1 MIGLL
6 PQPPVDQPLDPTGQ
20 TVLTIATSVV
30 ALGFVLFTVRLCRQR
45 RTWAPAL
52 LMASGVLCLVLEPVY
67 DDQFHIWFHDRGQM
81 WGTYSAYG
89 MTQPVWVPITYAWC
103 YGGLALLV
111 WRRLVTGMTRS
122 GLLRMTGML
131 LAIFT
136 VFELVGINLGVYTYF
151 GDHPFRLFGLPI
163 WVEIPNTVLTVV
175 AAVAF
180 ARLEPVLRGFGR
192 AALLA
197 VVPAAFAMLS
207 FGAAFPTL
215 VVISEAGRPTAL
227 VYAAT
232 MISLALSVA
241 MLHLAVQ
248 AVPTSAPTPDRALDT
263 VEVS

>member
-1 MIGLL
+1 
-6 PQPPVDQPLDPTGQ
+6 
-20 TVLTIATSVV
+20 VLTAATSVV
-30 ALGFVLFTVRLCRQR
+30 ALGFVLFALRMCRRR

-67 DDQFHIWFHDRGQM
+67 DDQFHIWFYDRGEM

-111 WRRLVTGMTRS
+111 WRRVVDGITRA

-131 LAIFT
+131 WAIFT
-136 VFELVGINLGVYTYF
+136 VFEMIGINLGVYTYF
-151 GDHPFRLFGLPI
+151 GEHPFRMFGLPI
-163 WVEIPNTVLTVV
+163 WVEIPNTVVTVV
-175 AAVAF
+175 AGVAF
-180 ARLEPVLRGFGR
+180 ARLEPVLRGVGR
-192 AALLA
+192 ASLLA

-215 VVISEAGRPTAL
+215 VTISEVGRPTTL

-232 MISLALSVA
+232 VVSLALALA

-248 AVPTSAPTPDRALDT
+248 AVPASIQATRPALDRA
-263 VEVS
+263 EVA

>member
-1 MIGLL
+1 MPPI
-6 PQPPVDQPLDPTGQ
+6 PPVDQPLDLTGQ
-20 TVLTIATSVV
+20 TVLTAATSVV
-30 ALGFVLFTVRLCRQR
+30 ALGFALFTLRLCLRR

-52 LMASGVLCLVLEPVY
+52 LLASGVLCLVLEPVY

-111 WRRLVTGMTRS
+111 WRRLMDGMTRA

-131 LAIFT
+131 WAIFT

-151 GDHPFRLFGLPI
+151 GDHPLRLFGLPI

-180 ARLEPVLRGFGR
+180 ARLEPLLHGIGR
-192 AALLA
+192 ASLLA

-215 VVISEAGRPTAL
+215 VVISEVGRPTAL
-227 VYAAT
+227 VYGAT
-232 MISLALSVA
+232 IVSLALAVA

-248 AVPTSAPTPDRALDT
+248 AVPADAPAPEPVLDT
-263 VEVS
+263 VEVT

>member
-1 MIGLL
+1 MIPL
-6 PQPPVDQPLDPTGQ
+6 PPVEHPLDTTGQ
-20 TVLTIATSVV
+20 TLLTIATSVV
-30 ALGFVLFTVRLCRQR
+30 ALGFVLLTVRLCRR
-45 RTWAPAL
+45 RHMWAPAW

-67 DDQFHIWFHDRGQM
+67 DDQFHIWFYDRGEM

-111 WRRLVTGMTRS
+111 WRRVVDGCTRAA
-122 GLLRMTGML
+122 LLRMTGML
-131 LAIFT
+131 WAIFT

-151 GDHPFRLFGLPI
+151 GEHPFRVFGLPI

-180 ARLEPVLRGFGR
+180 ARLEPVLRGAGR
-192 AALLA
+192 ASLLA

-215 VVISEAGRPTAL
+215 VVISEVDRSTPL
-227 VYAAT
+227 VYGAT
-232 MISLALSVA
+232 VLSLALAVA

-248 AVPTSAPTPDRALDT
+248 AVPVVATATQGALDKA
-263 VEVS
+263 EAL

>member
-1 MIGLL
+1 MIPL
-6 PQPPVDQPLDPTGQ
+6 PPSDHPLDTTGQ
-20 TVLTIATSVV
+20 TVLTAATAVV
-30 ALGFVLFTVRLCRQR
+30 ALGFALFALRMCRR
-45 RTWAPAL
+45 HRSWAPAL

-67 DDQFHIWFHDRGQM
+67 DDQFHIWFYDRAEM

-111 WRRLVTGMTRS
+111 WRRVVDGCTRVQ
-122 GLLRMTGML
+122 LLRMTGML
-131 LAIFT
+131 WAIFT

-151 GDHPFRLFGLPI
+151 GEHPFRVLDLPI

-180 ARLEPVLRGFGR
+180 ARLEPALHGAGR

-197 VVPAAFAMLS
+197 VVPAAFAMVS

-215 VVISEAGRPTAL
+215 VVISEVGRPAVV
-227 VYAAT
+227 VYGAT
-232 MISLALSVA
+232 VLSLALAVA

-248 AVPTSAPTPDRALDT
+248 AVPVATTAAQGSLETAEAA
-263 VEVS
+263 

>member
-1 MIGLL
+1 VI
-6 PQPPVDQPLDPTGQ
+6 PQPPVGLPLNLTGQ
-20 TVLTIATSVV
+20 TVLSAATSVV
-30 ALGFVLFTVRLCRQR
+30 ALGFVVYAAWLCLRR
-45 RTWAPAL
+45 RTSAPAL
-52 LMASGVLCLVLEPVY
+52 LLASGVLCLALEPVY
-67 DDQFHIWFHDRGQM
+67 DEQFHIWFHDGGAM

-103 YGGLALLV
+103 YGGQALLV
-111 WRRLVTGMTRS
+111 WRRLADGMTRA
-122 GLLRMTGML
+122 GLLRMTGL
-131 LAIFT
+131 LWAIFT

-180 ARLEPVLRGFGR
+180 ARLEPVLRGAGR
-192 AALLA
+192 ASLLA

-215 VVISEAGRPTAL
+215 VVLSEVGRPAAV

-232 MISLALSVA
+232 VVSVALSVA
-241 MLHLAVQ
+241 ILHLAVQ
-248 AVPTSAPTPDRALDT
+248 AVPATVAPEPGGARVLNT